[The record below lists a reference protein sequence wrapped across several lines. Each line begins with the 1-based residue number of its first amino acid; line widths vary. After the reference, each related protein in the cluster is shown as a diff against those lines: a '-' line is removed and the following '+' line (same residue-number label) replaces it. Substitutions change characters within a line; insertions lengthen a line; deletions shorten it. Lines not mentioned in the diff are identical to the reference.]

1 MSARSIAVIS
11 LVSVSLAAFGA
22 AKTYSWLRS
31 ASFTE
36 NAQIDRGTY
45 FRLKVDYS
53 YRGKPQHFNIVV
65 GCNVL
70 SIRYKDG
77 SGTYEP
83 GLTPTV
89 YGQRMTDGKAVVVRP
104 PDACRGST
112 TENGEVP
119 QNFLPVMVVYN
130 DADTMGFGT
139 AYMSDEAY
147 DSPYSLMTFGKATIE
162 RATREEFIDFRENG
176 PPNAV
181 TRSQYHS
188 VQWNDTLERLGLQRS
203 HPAFGWHCHGYSR
216 WKLNEEQQA
225 IVRKRWPP
233 NRPNYWTLADRKQL
247 SDLTGEIVTSSQTP
261 VGTKMMRDDGRMIA
275 SGAGMDWYE
284 DFGAMRRDGV
294 SRVGFSIAHVANAI
308 SLYPA
313 DMTMSQDKWPE
324 LPDERAAAYA
334 ALKAITTAAIEV
346 DGGKKRG
353 FAYCFAMDWPRQYK
367 RLVESVPAGA
377 MVDGETVQG
386 TIDRWKGFGTD
397 VPMIVERDQYIL
409 RYQQYFLESIRGD
422 V

>member
-1 MSARSIAVIS
+1 MTSRRVL
-11 LVSVSLAAFGA
+11 LVSLISATVAVLGGM
-22 AKTYSWLRS
+22 TIYSRLRS
-31 ASFTE
+31 LSFVET
-36 NAQIDRGTY
+36 AQVDRGTY

-53 YRGKPQHFNIVV
+53 YKGGPQHFNIVV

-70 SIRYKDG
+70 NVRYKDG

-83 GLTPTV
+83 GMTPTV
-89 YGQRMTDGKAVVVRP
+89 YGQRMSDGKAVVVRP

-119 QNFLPVMVVYN
+119 RNFLPVMIVYN

-162 RATREEFIDFRENG
+162 KATREEFVDFRGNG

-188 VQWNDTLERLGLQRS
+188 TQWGDTLQRLGLPRS
-203 HPAFGWHCHGYSR
+203 HPAFGWGCHGYSR
-216 WKLNEEQQA
+216 WKLNEQQQA
-225 IVRKRWPP
+225 IVRKHWPAD
-233 NRPNYWTLADRKQL
+233 RPNYWTLADPKQL
-247 SDLTGEIVTSSQTP
+247 SDLSGEIVASTQTP
-261 VGTKMMRDDGRMIA
+261 VGAKMMRDDGRTIVS
-275 SGAGMDWYE
+275 SGVNRSVDL
-284 DFGAMRRDGV
+284 GAMRRDGV
-294 SRVGFSIAHVANAI
+294 SRVGPSRSYLVNAV

-324 LPDERAAAYA
+324 LPDERAAAYS
-334 ALKAITTAAIEV
+334 ALKAITTAAIEI

-353 FAYCFAMDWPRQYK
+353 FAYCYAMDWPRQYQ

-377 MVDGETVQG
+377 TVDGETVQG
-386 TIDRWKGFGTD
+386 TIDRWKGFGTT
-397 VPMIVERDQYIL
+397 VPIIVERDQYLL
-409 RYQQYFLESIRGD
+409 RYEKYGLESIRGD